1 VAIVWGALVVF
12 LCGLIVAKALV
23 GTGPSV
29 PTAGLP
35 DYGKI
40 PDFELLESTGE
51 PFSISDLEGKVWV
64 ASLFFTHCAASCPM
78 MASQLAKFQASV
90 DNPDIV
96 LVSISVDPERDT
108 PERLREY
115 AKLTG
120 AKPGR
125 WYFLTGETDTIV
137 ELAEEHLKL
146 GTGQA
151 KEDFSTPQDLGLDLT
166 ESEGAIENLIESAA
180 SEVVEGASPED
191 AWEDSWEI
199 DTDVSVPGAGA
210 ADVQNPILHSDRF
223 ALIDGQGRIRG
234 YYDGLNEKEVE
245 QLRADAEKLV
255 SHRPR

>member
-90 DNPDIV
+90 DNPGIV

-120 AKPGR
+120 ANAGR
-125 WYFLTGETDTIV
+125 WYFLTGDVDTIV
-137 ELAEEHLKL
+137 ELAEKHLKL
-146 GTGQA
+146 GTGQE
-151 KEDFSTPQDLGLDLT
+151 KEDFSTPQDLGLGLT

-180 SEVVEGASPED
+180 SDVVEGASPED
-191 AWEDSWEI
+191 DWEDSWEI
-199 DTDVSVPGAGA
+199 DTDVSIPGA